1 MKDTEFFM
9 KKCLELAKKGE
20 GKVSPN
26 PMVGCIITHN
36 SKIIGKGYH
45 KKYKTEHAEVNAIN
59 SVKNKDLLKEADL
72 YVNLEPCSHHGNT
85 PPCSDLIIKY
95 KIKNVYI
102 GSRDIYPE
110 VVKNSSIDKMRR
122 EGINVKVGIL
132 ESKCKELNKR
142 FYLFHEKKRPF
153 IILKWAESKDG
164 FIAPKKQKQPLWLTS
179 KKSKKFVHFQR
190 SIENGIIIG
199 RVTAEKDNPMLNVR
213 GIKNAINPTR
223 IIIDKNLKLS
233 NTLNIFNDQAKTII
247 VNTVK
252 NLEIGSNLFLK
263 INFDNFIKE
272 LMLELYKLNILSVI
286 IEGGSK
292 TLNTFISENI
302 WDEAYVFSSN
312 IILKDGIKAPRI
324 KGEIKQKHNI
334 DTDILK
340 IYKK

>member
-1 MKDTEFFM
+1 
-9 KKCLELAKKGE
+9 
-20 GKVSPN
+20 
-26 PMVGCIITHN
+26 
-36 SKIIGKGYH
+36 
-45 KKYKTEHAEVNAIN
+45 
-59 SVKNKDLLKEADL
+59 
-72 YVNLEPCSHHGNT
+72 
-85 PPCSDLIIKY
+85 
-95 KIKNVYI
+95 
-102 GSRDIYPE
+102 
-110 VVKNSSIDKMRR
+110 MRR

-153 IILKWAESKDG
+153 IILKWAESRDG

-179 KKSKKFVHFQR
+179 KKSKEFVHFQR

-233 NTLNIFNDQAKTII
+233 NTLNIFIDQAKTII

-252 NLEIGSNLFLK
+252 KLEIGSNLFLK

-286 IEGGSK
+286 MFV
-292 TLNTFISENI
+292 LL
-302 WDEAYVFSSN
+302 
-312 IILKDGIKAPRI
+312 II
-324 KGEIKQKHNI
+324 
-334 DTDILK
+334 
-340 IYKK
+340 